1 MAAGPARRERRT
13 AARRWT
19 TATAMAASAALVV
32 TLTAAPGV
40 AEPLADPAVG
50 TLDDV
55 PGTSPDDLGGVDL
68 AELDYGDPTEALSL
82 VEPPDPTSAGA
93 AQMSYPVLVPPG
105 RAGVEPDLDL
115 TYDSSGGNGW
125 LGLGW
130 DLDAGAIAV
139 DPTYGAPRFA
149 ADVETETYALDGA
162 RLFPHSIRD
171 GGDYGAREAGPRTDF
186 VRQVETEY
194 ERIVRHGD
202 TPGAYWWQVTDKDG
216 NDRWYGGDPDG
227 QGQVLTTAAGNAFH
241 WPLTYVEDISGNV
254 MRFEYDTA
262 TGVGYGSSSSGPGL
276 EMYLREITYTGFDV
290 EPDSEGVVD
299 DPPYS
304 VYFLRDGDVGGTTVA
319 SGGSVDARPDPLV
332 DASGGA
338 PVVTA
343 DLLREIQVRYHAP
356 GARTDDGPG
365 EIDAG
370 NLGELLGGYA
380 LEYKT
385 GPFDKSLVKRV
396 GQFGGDG
403 VVEAWH
409 RMKWFDDVPRD
420 GDAFDLFGDPVRW
433 DTDTDSSVSTGSN
446 VSASSALATSFRGG
460 AEGGSYIGF
469 NPVAPSKIGSFGGSF
484 NLSGGNSE
492 DVTTFMDMDGD
503 SLPDRVW
510 VENGAV
516 KYARNLSRPG
526 DDLSGHADR
535 FGAPMTIDE
544 AKIGTG
550 TDFGV
555 DLHAEFYP
563 VASIQ
568 VGGSFGF
575 DWADRYFSDVNADG
589 RPDLIK
595 KGSSGWQ
602 VFFSVYD
609 ESDGSIEF
617 VASSAGTAVPM
628 GSFSSELAS
637 AEPEGVDELLEAS
650 APRYDTVRRWV
661 APYDGVVDVTGTA
674 TLADAG
680 NYDGDGVRVMIETLD
695 TTPKRPLDETLT
707 GASPSVDHAVSVSVD
722 AGDEIFFRTHV
733 IDNGTDD
740 LVEWAPAVTYS
751 SVGSGVPTSDPLPD
765 AQGRDVLSYDAA
777 EDFTTFGRD
786 GGRTLLPNPGEATLT
801 VTLERTGLLTDDVE
815 VVASH
820 GLNAGS
826 TEGTSSVV
834 TLTPDGGAEGLL
846 GAGPA
851 PGDEPEAPPGEDP
864 IEVAP
869 TSVELTYTFD
879 VSEVGQVAE
888 PAGCFDD
895 GDAEDCDSVV
905 DNPDWLALEV
915 ASDSPVDPR
924 SLALDVQLELADPV
938 AESGPNGEATPDD
951 LPADAVLPSSTGPVV
966 IPSVR
971 VFSVSDEVTGPYLPW
986 SPDAAGTFTLDVD
999 VVADRIWDYLEVEPD
1014 DEGWASSP
1022 AVVTVKSEDEHGIV
1036 GVVAKSDGFTVEHNH
1051 DDGPFVLPSEYRVE
1065 GETTLDF
1072 DAEPGQDYWVEVS
1085 LHDAPM
1091 AAHVLENGSLT
1102 VVATSDDD
1110 EDDKGAG
1117 DLTARLVAPDVQ
1129 SVFASGNRGWTAA
1142 GYDADHPDIPRDDP
1156 DEPRGDALLQ
1166 RDHFEL
1172 EPEGVDDFDE
1182 DTEIP
1187 DAPDATEVAGEP
1199 GDLGSSADKVAD
1211 SFDKALPYF
1220 PLPGPDGGA
1229 ADRWRAASEEGLFV
1243 TATGIRSTR
1252 IGEEI
1257 AVVDPGGTSGG
1268 STSPGS
1274 SDDARPA
1281 PRVLTI
1287 DGDFNAALGLG
1298 PASLSGAIGGG
1309 RTVTDFQDLNGD
1321 GFPDVRS
1328 GSDADYTGPR
1338 GGSLDSGS
1346 EVENTIS
1353 TAVSVGGGLGGSP
1366 VSIEGSEQTK
1376 TSAGSPTVGAQNGT
1390 SKNKTRGM
1398 SIGLGFSIQGQWTN
1412 PFGDNTDGLDG
1423 GVDDL
1428 LPDGDS
1434 TGQGVQVSVD
1444 LDDVNGDGVT
1454 DLVETWSESGVQ
1466 VALGTGYGYADP
1478 VKWSGGVFEA
1488 SESVS
1493 GALSGGFQLNAYEFG
1508 GGVGGAEGGTLSEAS
1523 WIDVDGDGVLDR
1535 MVYADGNESAPKTV
1549 FGAADGNG
1557 RTAKVLGT
1565 YPSPDFGV
1573 GDLTI
1578 DNRADLARS
1587 TSVNGGFDFTV
1598 SVGPICLV
1606 ACYVIINPGVHGG
1619 YERSR
1624 TVVDMTD
1631 MDGDGYLDVVE
1642 SLTDEHVEV
1651 RLNQAGRTNMLKA
1664 VDNPLGGAVRV
1675 DYERTGNSIVQP
1687 NSLWVM
1693 SEVEYDDGRPGDGTD
1708 VQRREFS
1715 YSGDAYD
1722 HLHRTMLG
1730 FDAVEQREYDVDA
1743 DPADGPSYD
1752 PGLQRITRWTYRN
1765 DTPFDDGLAERVDL
1779 LAPGDTEG
1787 DDRLLERTDTTWEL
1801 AHVVV
1806 GEPGAGEPANG
1817 DEFTGVVP
1825 DVGDPARTALFD
1837 LALAP
1842 RLTSETF
1849 TRFDADGDGH
1859 ARTTDF
1865 TYDGLGNT
1873 LTAVDHAET
1882 GTTGDDTTTVTTYPP
1897 CTTPRYGGD
1906 DSSWVQ
1912 VPATVAVHAGTD
1924 DSGEVLK
1931 YRDGSL
1937 DLCGN
1942 AVPIRIVETQG
1953 QDVCGDDVVAV
1964 TEMAFEPYGNYDAVR
1979 YPANVLTGETDSSAC
1994 GGTPPALPEESV
2006 FEGCVPAADAPQDEV
2021 DAATRAAE
2029 EQRYCVDYVYDDHR
2043 VTDIA
2048 QVTDSHGVTSTATY
2062 DYTVGLPATTTDA
2075 NGNTTE
2081 YCYDALGR
2089 IAAVATPR
2097 ESGDFACDGSGSGPA
2112 TVTYAYGGFNSDGHA
2127 WAAARHHDAVLTD
2140 GTPAA
2145 DTLDTAA
2152 FVDGMAR
2159 VVQRKRD
2166 AQVVALGDTPAM
2178 VVEGAVDF
2186 DALGREVRE
2195 WYPVVEEATYPGGGD
2210 LPPGLTT
2217 YNTRNSS
2224 GDPADTHVPVT
2235 DPTQRRYDLLD
2246 RLTRVVLPDGSV
2258 ERRAYDIT
2266 EPPHLSHQVASVT
2279 VTDPLEREVQRFS
2292 DVRGAVLAVVES
2304 PAPTGGT
2311 TDGLLDALPAAGIG
2325 DERIVESARTG
2336 TTPLLTTYAYDP
2348 LARLT
2353 KVTDTAGAVS
2363 RYGYDM
2369 LDLGTSVETPDSG
2382 LLERAWTPA
2391 GDVAETVDEVRRAEG
2406 TSVVHA
2412 YDFDRLRSITYP
2424 DDTGDVEYT
2433 YGDELGAGAPGN
2445 SEGRV
2450 AREATPAVAREY
2462 AYDVDGNVSTEAVTR
2477 GVDPFGI
2484 GQDEPQPTWA
2494 TRWQYDSLQRVVTLT
2509 YPGDDGGTGEVL
2521 HHEYDLGGQVSGL
2534 WSLAPQHD
2542 AYTVEGDPVPRPDRE
2557 IVYVTHA
2564 GYDEFGEVR
2573 TVTTGTGVTTEKD
2586 YDPDRRFLTGIATDA
2601 AAQEQWDGT
2610 TSVARE
2616 LQELRYSYDVVGNV
2630 TDVANAL
2637 YDGGSAGSLD
2647 ELGDIPA
2654 NNLPGPAQQA
2664 YTYDQ
2669 HYRLAGAEGRYVDR
2683 QEDRTYEYTA
2693 DRTPNGNLVD
2703 VTQATA
2709 TESTTGKG
2717 GGKGPGR
2724 SQQKTNSKKGDGSL
2738 PDSGST
2744 DEPQCD
2750 PYSGSGGGSDN
2761 QDPESTYAWLDQQF
2775 DPDHPHQVVRAG
2787 GRSYEH
2793 DVNGNMTG
2801 WTEPCASSD
2810 SSELD
2815 RRMEWD
2821 AEDRLVEIGEDGNDT
2836 SYRYDADGNLVLE
2849 RGPGGTYFFVNEAW
2863 RLENDGHRYAEIYLG
2878 TTKVA
2883 SHRTAPAPQPP
2894 AGCDPLVDEN
2904 CVCDPETQA
2913 CACDVGAADPDGDGL
2928 CPPVEDLYVQF
2939 FHTDL
2944 QGSLRVVTDEVG
2956 SVFQY
2961 LEYLPSGQKW
2971 VAGQSR
2977 IKDTPYLFAG
2987 GWNDSTYKTVNFGER
3002 WYSWRDQRFLSTEP
3016 LLTEDP
3022 DAVVAD
3028 PGLLSAYTYAAANPL
3043 RYVDSDGRAPVSAGQ
3058 NFEKNKQGTFT
3069 VSDTTRANRPSPARF
3084 GQLLLSYDAA
3094 GQARQQKWQDASDK
3108 VDKFFTL
3115 LRFKASGSLRSP
3127 SIKLEGISLWD
3138 IGKSSDS
3145 AGAQAGGGQQ
3155 GGAANGPNPGPGNA
3169 GNQGGAGGP
3178 AAGGAAP
3185 GGQGGQGGQAAQG
3198 GGAGGGGV
3206 PAAANRGR
3214 SASFDAAG
3222 GGGALPPPAS
3232 ATRPRSASF

>member
-1 MAAGPARRERRT
+1 MLAGTARQETRT
-13 AARRWT
+13 VARRWT
-19 TATAMAASAALVV
+19 TATAMMASAALVV
-32 TLTAAPGV
+32 TLSAAPGT
-40 AEPLADPAVG
+40 AEPLADPSVG
-50 TLDDV
+50 ALDDV

-68 AELDYGDPTEALSL
+68 TDLDDGDPTEALSL
-82 VEPPDPTSAGA
+82 VTEPEPTNAGSV
-93 AQMSYPVLVPPG
+93 QTSIPVLVPPG
-105 RAGVEPDLDL
+105 RAGIEPDLDL
-115 TYDSSGGNGW
+115 AYDSSGGNGW

-139 DPTYGAPRFA
+139 DPTFGAPRFS
-149 ADVETETYALDGA
+149 ADVETETYTLDGA
-162 RLFPHSIRD
+162 RLFPHSIVP
-171 GGDYGAREAGPRTDF
+171 GGDYGARQDGPRSDF
-186 VRQVETEY
+186 VRQTETEF
-194 ERIVRHGD
+194 ERVVRHGD
-202 TPGAYWWQVTDKDG
+202 GPGAYWWQVTDKDG
-216 NDRWYGGDPDG
+216 TDRWYGGDPDG
-227 QGQVLTTAAGNAFH
+227 QGQVLSTVGGNAFH

-254 MRFEYDTA
+254 MEYEYDTA
-262 TGVGYGSSSSGPGL
+262 TGVGFGGSSTGPGL

-290 EPDSEGVVD
+290 EPGSTGVVD
-299 DPPYS
+299 EPPYS
-304 VYFLRDGDVGGTTVA
+304 VYFLRDSDVGVRTVA
-319 SGGSVDARPDPLV
+319 SGGSVSARPDALV

-343 DLLREIQVRYHAP
+343 DLLREIQVRHFPA
-356 GARTDDGPG
+356 GARTDDAPG
-365 EIDAG
+365 AIDQT
-370 NLGELLGGYA
+370 NLGELLGGYV
-380 LEYKT
+380 LEYET
-385 GPFDKSLVKRV
+385 NPFDKSLLKRL

-403 VVEAWH
+403 AVAATHALRWY
-409 RMKWFDDVPRD
+409 DDVPRKD
-420 GDAFDLFGDPVRW
+420 NGGLDLFGDPVRW
-433 DTDTDSSVSTGSN
+433 GASDDSTGSN
-446 VSASSALATSFRGG
+446 VSASSALSTSFRGG
-460 AEGGSYIGF
+460 AEGGAYIGF

-492 DVTTFMDMDGD
+492 DVTTLMDMDGD

-510 VENGAV
+510 VDNGAV
-516 KYARNLSRPG
+516 KYARNLSQPG
-526 DDLSGHADR
+526 DDLSVDDTR
-535 FGAPMTIDE
+535 FGSERTIDE
-544 AKIGTG
+544 AKLGTG

-563 VASIQ
+563 LVSIQ

-595 KGSSGWQ
+595 QGSDGWQ
-602 VFFSVYD
+602 VFFNILD
-609 ESDGSIEF
+609 PSDGSIEF

-628 GSFSSELAS
+628 GDFSSELAA
-637 AEPEGVDELLEAS
+637 AEPEGVAELLEAS
-650 APRYDTVRRWV
+650 APRYDSVRRWV
-661 APYDGVVDVTGTA
+661 APFDGTVDVTGTP
-674 TLADAG
+674 TLAAG
-680 NYDGDGVRVMIETLD
+680 SYDGDGVRVMIETLD
-695 TTPKRPLDETLT
+695 TTPKRPFDETLDGGST
-707 GASPSVDHAVSVSVD
+707 SAAHDVSVTVD

-733 IDNGTDD
+733 IDNGQRD
-740 LVEWAPAVTYS
+740 LVDWAPAIVYT
-751 SVGSGVPTSDPLPD
+751 SVSSGVSTSAPLLD
-765 AQGRDVLSYDAA
+765 AQGRDVFSYDAA
-777 EDFTTFGRD
+777 EDFTLFGRD
-786 GGRTLLPNPGEATLT
+786 GGRTALSNPGEATLT
-801 VTLERTGLLTDDVE
+801 VTLERTGLLTDDVK

-820 GLNAGS
+820 GVNAGFI
-826 TEGTSSVV
+826 EGTSEVL
-834 TLTPDGGAEGLL
+834 TLTPDGADTEELL

-851 PGDEPEAPPGEDP
+851 PGDEPVAAEGEDP
-864 IEVAP
+864 IEIAP

-879 VSEVGQVAE
+879 VSEVGKVAE
-888 PAGCFDD
+888 PFGCYDD
-895 GDAEDCDSVV
+895 GDAEDCDSVT
-905 DNPDWLALEV
+905 DNPDWLALDIV
-915 ASDSPVDPR
+915 SDSPVDPR
-924 SLALDVQLELADPV
+924 SVALDVQLEVADP
-938 AESGPNGEATPDD
+938 ATESGPNGEATPDD

-971 VFSVSDEVTGPYLPW
+971 VFSVSDEVAGPYVPW
-986 SPDAAGTFTLDVD
+986 SPDADGTFSLEVD
-999 VVADRIWDYLEVEPD
+999 VVADKIWNYLEVEPD
-1014 DEGWASSP
+1014 DEAWASSS

-1036 GVVAKSDGFTVEHNH
+1036 GVVARSAEFTVEHNH
-1051 DDGPFVLPSEYRVE
+1051 DDGPFTLPAEYQVE
-1065 GETTLDF
+1065 GSTALDF
-1072 DAEPGQDYWVEVS
+1072 DAVTGQDYWVEVS
-1085 LHDAPM
+1085 LHDAPL
-1091 AAHVLENGSLT
+1091 AAHVLEKGGVS
-1102 VVATSDDD
+1102 VQATSDDD
-1110 EDDKGAG
+1110 EDDKGAD

-1142 GYDADHPDIPRDDP
+1142 GYDADHPDVPRDEA

-1166 RDHFEL
+1166 REHFEL

-1187 DAPDATEVAGEP
+1187 DAKPATDVVGEP
-1199 GDLGSSADKVAD
+1199 GDLSGSADEVAD

-1220 PLPGPDGGA
+1220 PLPGPDGGP

-1257 AVVDPGGTSGG
+1257 AVLDPKPEEG
-1268 STSPGS
+1268 STSAGS
-1274 SDDARPA
+1274 SGDARPA

-1321 GFPDVRS
+1321 GFPDIRS
-1328 GSDADYTGPR
+1328 ESDADYTGPR

-1346 EVENTIS
+1346 ELENTVS

-1376 TSAGSPTVGAQNGT
+1376 TSAGSATVGAENGT
-1390 SKNKTRGM
+1390 SKNKSRGM
-1398 SIGLGFSIQGQWTN
+1398 SIGLGFTVQGQWTN
-1412 PFGDNTDGLDG
+1412 PFGDNTEGLDG
-1423 GVDDL
+1423 GVSDL
-1428 LPDGDS
+1428 LPDDES

-1454 DLVETWSESGVQ
+1454 DLVETWSGSGVQ
-1466 VALGTGYGYADP
+1466 VALGTGYGFADP
-1478 VKWSGGVFEA
+1478 VKWSDGVFEA

-1508 GGVGGAEGGTLSEAS
+1508 GGVGGSEGGSLAEAS
-1523 WIDVDGDGVLDR
+1523 WADVDGDGVLDR
-1535 MVYADGNESAPKTV
+1535 MVYADGNESAPTTI
-1549 FGAADGNG
+1549 FGAAEGND
-1557 RTAKVLGT
+1557 RDPEVLGT
-1565 YPSPDFGV
+1565 YASPDFGV

-1578 DNRADLARS
+1578 DNRADLGRS

-1606 ACYVIINPGVHGG
+1606 ACYIIINPGVHGG

-1624 TVVDMTD
+1624 TVVDMVD
-1631 MDGDGYLDVVE
+1631 MNGDGYLDVVE
-1642 SLTDEHVEV
+1642 SLNEEHVEV
-1651 RLNQAGRTNMLKA
+1651 RLNQAGRTGLLKA
-1664 VDNPLGGAVRV
+1664 VENPLGGTIRV
-1675 DYERTGNSIVQP
+1675 DYERTGNIEEQP

-1715 YSGDAYD
+1715 YDGNAYD
-1722 HLHRTMLG
+1722 HLHRTTLG
-1730 FDAVEQREYDVDA
+1730 FSEVVQHEIDVDA
-1743 DPADGPSYD
+1743 DPAV
-1752 PGLQRITRWTYRN
+1752 PGAELLRITRWDYRN
-1765 DTPFDDGLAERVDL
+1765 QSPFDAG
-1779 LAPGDTEG
+1779 
-1787 DDRLLERTDTTWEL
+1787 LLERTRLLAPHVGGTPTLLELTETTWEH

-1806 GEPGAGEPANG
+1806 GDPGSGPANG
-1817 DEFTGVVP
+1817 DVFTDVVP

-1842 RLTSETF
+1842 RLATETF
-1849 TRFDADGDGH
+1849 TRYDGDGDAH

-1873 LTAVDHAET
+1873 VQVVDHAET
-1882 GTTGDDTTTVTTYPP
+1882 GTTDDDTTTVTTYPP
-1897 CTTPRYGGD
+1897 CTTADRD
-1906 DSSWVQ
+1906 ADTSWVQ
-1912 VPATVAVHAGTD
+1912 VSATVAVHAGTD
-1924 DSGEVLK
+1924 DSGELLK

-1937 DLCGN
+1937 DLCAN
-1942 AVPIRIVETQG
+1942 AVPVRIVETQG
-1953 QDVCGDDVVAV
+1953 QDVCGDDILAV
-1964 TEMAFEPYGNYDAVR
+1964 TELAFEPYGNYDAVR
-1979 YPANVLTGETDSSAC
+1979 YPANVLTGETDESAC
-1994 GGTPPALPEESV
+1994 GGAPPALPDEPV
-2006 FEGCVPAADAPQDEV
+2006 FDGCVPASDAP
-2021 DAATRAAE
+2021 DAEKAAAQQAAD

-2062 DYTVGLPATTTDA
+2062 DHTVGLPATTTDA
-2075 NGNTTE
+2075 NGHTTE

-2112 TVTYAYGGFNSDGHA
+2112 TVTYAYGGLRIGTNASDGHA
-2127 WAAARHHDAVLTD
+2127 WAVARHHDAVRAD

-2145 DTLDTAA
+2145 DTLDTAT

-2166 AQVVALGDTPAM
+2166 AQVVALGDTPAV

-2186 DALGREVRE
+2186 DALGKEVRE

-2210 LPPGLTT
+2210 LPPHLTT
-2217 YNTRNSS
+2217 YNTLNSS
-2224 GDPADTHVPVT
+2224 MDPADTHVPRT
-2235 DPTQRRYDLLD
+2235 APTIREYGLLGGP
-2246 RLTRVVLPDGSV
+2246 TRTELPDGSV
-2258 ERRAYDIT
+2258 VTWTYDTT
-2266 EPPHLSHQVASVT
+2266 EPPHLDFKVPSTT
-2279 VTDPLEREVQRFS
+2279 VTDPLGRAVQRFS
-2292 DVRGAVLAVVES
+2292 DVRGAVLAVVEN
-2304 PAPTGGT
+2304 PAPTEGT

-2325 DERIVESARTG
+2325 DSRIVESARTG
-2336 TTPLLTTYAYDP
+2336 TDPLITTYAYDP
-2348 LARLT
+2348 IARLT
-2353 KVTDTAGAVS
+2353 QVTDTAGAVTG
-2363 RYGYDM
+2363 YEYDM
-2369 LDLGTSVETPDSG
+2369 LDLGTAVETPDSG

-2391 GDVAETVDEVRRAEG
+2391 GDVAETVDEVRRADG
-2406 TSVVHA
+2406 TSVAYA

-2433 YGDELGAGAPGN
+2433 YGDELGAAAPGN
-2445 SEGRV
+2445 SQGRV

-2494 TRWQYDSLQRVVTLT
+2494 TRWQYDSLQRLVRLT
-2509 YPGDDGGTGEVL
+2509 YPGDDGGHGEVL

-2534 WSLAPQHD
+2534 WSEAPQHD
-2542 AYTVEGDPVPRPDRE
+2542 AYTVEGDPVPREDRE
-2557 IVYVTHA
+2557 IEYVAHA
-2564 GYDEFGEVR
+2564 GYDEFGDLR
-2573 TVTTGTGVTTEKD
+2573 TVTTGTGVTTEHD
-2586 YDPDRRFLTGIATDA
+2586 YDPDRRFLTGVATDV

-2630 TDVANAL
+2630 IDVANAL
-2637 YDGGSAGSLD
+2637 YDGGSAGTLD
-2647 ELGDIPA
+2647 ELDDIPA
-2654 NNLPGPAQQA
+2654 NNLPGPAQQS

-2669 HYRLAGAEGRYVDR
+2669 HYRLAAAEGRYIDR
-2683 QEDRTYEYTA
+2683 QEDRSYTYAA

-2703 VTQATA
+2703 VSQATV

-2738 PDSGST
+2738 PEDGST

-2761 QDPESTYAWLDQQF
+2761 QDPESTHAWLDQQF
-2775 DPDHPHQVVRAG
+2775 DPDHPHRVVQAG
-2787 GRSYEH
+2787 GRTYTH
-2793 DVNGNMTG
+2793 DANGNMTG

-2815 RRMEWD
+2815 RRMVWD

-2836 SYRYDADGNLVLE
+2836 EYRYDADGNRVLE
-2849 RGPGGTYFFVNEAW
+2849 RGPGGTYFFVNETW
-2863 RLENDGHRYAEIYLG
+2863 RLHNDGHRYAEIYLG

-2883 SHRTAPAPQPP
+2883 SHRTAPAPEPP
-2894 AGCDPLVDEN
+2894 VGCDPLVDEN

-2913 CACDVGAADPDGDGL
+2913 CACDVGDTDGDGL
-2928 CPPVEDLYVQF
+2928 CPPVEDLTVHF

-2956 SVFQY
+2956 SVYQY

-2977 IKDTPYLFAG
+2977 IKDTPHLFAG
-2987 GWNDSTYKTVNFGER
+2987 GWTDSTYKTVNFGER

-3043 RYVDSDGRAPVSAGQ
+3043 RYVDTTGRAPLPASKDPSKSDYQ
-3058 NFEKNKQGTFT
+3058 LNEQGTFT
-3069 VSDTTRANRPSPARF
+3069 VTDSTRANRPSPAKF
-3084 GQLLLSYDAA
+3084 GQLLLSYDEA
-3094 GQARQQKWQDASDK
+3094 GQARAAKWGKKSEKIDK
-3108 VDKFFTL
+3108 YTTL
-3115 LRFKASGSLRSP
+3115 IRLKASGSLKKP
-3127 SIKLEGISLWD
+3127 SVKLDGILGWD
-3138 IGKSSDS
+3138 IGQSSDS
-3145 AGAQAGGGQQ
+3145 SGAPSGGGQQ
-3155 GGAANGPNPGPGNA
+3155 GGSSTGPNPGPGSSGSTGGTGAPPA
-3169 GNQGGAGGP
+3169 GSTSSQSSGGNGGS
-3178 AAGGAAP
+3178 
-3185 GGQGGQGGQAAQG
+3185 
-3198 GGAGGGGV
+3198 
-3206 PAAANRGR
+3206 
-3214 SASFDAAG
+3214 SASSTSSSG
-3222 GGGALPPPAS
+3222 TS
-3232 ATRPRSASF
+3232 ATSLRKQKP